1 MENHYIDTIKKM
13 ANLFAVEIPTWNV
26 NLNVEIKDGQE
37 MQFKEMPT
45 FPSRSVLGRMKNNIS
60 CNCNFN
66 GILLFLLMVIPK
78 TIVIIAGHKVKICY
92 RNEP

>member
-13 ANLFAVEIPTWNV
+13 SNLFAVEIPTWNV

-66 GILLFLLMVIPK
+66 GILLFSSYGDSKNHCNHSWAQSENMLP
-78 TIVIIAGHKVKICY
+78 
-92 RNEP
+92 